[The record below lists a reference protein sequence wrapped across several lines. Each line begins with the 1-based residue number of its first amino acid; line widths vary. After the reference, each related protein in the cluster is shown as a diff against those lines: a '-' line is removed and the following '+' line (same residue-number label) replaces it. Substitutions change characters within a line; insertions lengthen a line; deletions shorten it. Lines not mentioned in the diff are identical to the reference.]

1 MGDYFNKRGIFS
13 QLLFKSGNHFHNIT
27 MAELTFSHSA
37 NALSET
43 DINAVEN
50 LLGIKIPADVKSH
63 YMTFNGGYPSKQ
75 VFEYEYDDEIMTAT
89 VIYFMPFCCQEGVAI
104 EKVALDYWQ
113 KYKMPTY
120 FLPFAWGWDS
130 DYLVYHLESGEIY
143 RYYIDDW
150 SDEVRAKENFVRLSR
165 LIANNFQEFLEGL
178 TE

>member
-1 MGDYFNKRGIFS
+1 
-13 QLLFKSGNHFHNIT
+13 
-27 MAELTFSHSA
+27 MAQLTFNHSSKP
-37 NALSET
+37 LSEM
-43 DINAVEN
+43 DINMVEN
-50 LLGIKIPADVKSH
+50 RLGIQIPTAFKNH

-75 VFEYEYDDEIMTAT
+75 VFEYEYDDEIFST
-89 VIYFMPFCCQEGVAI
+89 VLIYFMPLESI

-150 SDEVRAKENFVRLSR
+150 SDEVRAKENFIRLSQ
-165 LIANNFQEFLEGL
+165 LIANNFQELLEGL
-178 TE
+178 TENKWFIKTIILFYINFILG